1 MRLVQVAPTTASSVW
16 VVVLLRRA
24 QFLCPPKEKTMS
36 NILCGPLLVRRYGL
50 SHGNSWLLGASESVT
65 SHEMQ
70 AAIVAKRLPT

>member
-1 MRLVQVAPTTASSVW
+1 
-16 VVVLLRRA
+16 
-24 QFLCPPKEKTMS
+24 MS
-36 NILCGPLLVRRYGL
+36 NILCGPLVVRRYGL